1 MSSQHNEVKN
11 LSECILEISKKLSTN
26 SFIDTEKSN
35 NQAAS
40 FKKTISLYLEE
51 SPSEISEIFDIA
63 KQLISN
69 KQKLNKEQKK
79 SPKKDNK
86 LIIYNK
92 NIFNIFPF
100 IFDINPK
107 LSFKY
112 INNFTALISLFISE
126 NNKTYFSYI
135 GDNFSEII
143 IIFFNN
149 IELSIEE
156 KKYIYTQILSFCL
169 DIIKTNNK
177 FEQSFGCLILTELI
191 EKCCLFQIDEKILET
206 LWKYISKFLEDKWFV
221 CKLDILN
228 CALSLIFVSE
238 SKFKKYANECLFK
251 ILDYLT
257 GSDWMQRKIAINIIY
272 TLVFYCKTEIFN
284 VKKNIVEFLTIVK
297 DDPVSEVRE
306 VCIQTLNFI
315 NEQEQLDNENDDSNN
330 INIKEKEELSSQNN
344 NTINYDLEKENE
356 DELLIN
362 KDSNKEN
369 ESNNEKE
376 IFDSKKSKAKIRIK
390 TKNNKISH
398 KSKKNNKN
406 NNSFVKSTISNNE
419 HINQS
424 HSFINSKIKNHK
436 STNSLANQNKVV
448 PYYRPNLI
456 NMYNKSSFTITKK
469 SSNKTTKKS
478 FYSIH
483 SANSK
488 KNESTFIQNK
498 CKINNTSQTKK
509 NNPKA
514 ITKNKTSN
522 NLKELKAEKSVFN
535 KTSLLLINE
544 NHSPEVIN
552 NININNFN
560 KEVDNTKNQ
569 TINYENNKDNKFE
582 YNINKEEYLIDNNNI
597 NINNEIEKNNLKED
611 INNNVKN
618 FEAIMNI
625 FNKIQEE
632 QNSILKRLEKLEQK
646 MEDNYS
652 NFDKRI
658 KLIEKD
664 LSDIKQK
671 NIYNTSDNNND
682 DKTLISIKNKI
693 LNGTYDEA
701 LAKAIQN
708 DEYLYS
714 ILPLLNDVN
723 INFIDA
729 SVLED
734 IISRLSLKL
743 ARINKNDDAGIINI
757 ILNFFNNLIC
767 AGINIRM
774 VVKMNLKDSFE
785 ILLNEN
791 KDIISKND
799 IHILNNILDKLKI

>member
-1 MSSQHNEVKN
+1 MSSQRNEIKN
-11 LSECILEISKKLSTN
+11 LNEYILEISKKLSKNT
-26 SFIDTEKSN
+26 FIDTEKSN
-35 NQAAS
+35 IIAS
-40 FKKTISLYLEE
+40 FKKNISRYLEE
-51 SPSEISEIFDIA
+51 CPSKISEIFDVS
-63 KQLISN
+63 KQLISDN
-69 KQKLNKEQKK
+69 KKLKKEQTKLQTQN
-79 SPKKDNK
+79 NK

-92 NIFNIFPF
+92 DIFNIFPF

-107 LSFKY
+107 LSHKY
-112 INNFTALISLFISE
+112 INNFITLINLFISE
-126 NNKTYFSYI
+126 NNKNNFSYLS
-135 GDNFSEII
+135 DKFSEIVN
-143 IIFFNN
+143 IFFNN

-156 KKYIYTQILSFCL
+156 KKYIYSQILTFCL
-169 DIIKTNNK
+169 NNIKTNNT

-191 EKCCLFQIDEKILET
+191 EKCCLFQKDDNLLET
-206 LWKYISKFLEDKWFV
+206 LWNHISKFLEDKWFI

-251 ILDYLT
+251 ILEYLT
-257 GSDWMQRKIAINIIY
+257 DSDWMQRKIAINIIY
-272 TLVFYCKTEIFN
+272 TLIFYCKEEIIN
-284 VKKNIVEFLTIVK
+284 VKKNIIEFLTIVK
-297 DDPVSEVRE
+297 EDPVAEVRE
-306 VCIQTLNFI
+306 ACIQTLNYM
-315 NEQEQLDNENDDSNN
+315 NEQDQLDLGNDEIKN
-330 INIKEKEELSSQNN
+330 ISIKEKDEISSQDNN
-344 NTINYDLEKENE
+344 NYTINYDLDKENE
-356 DELLIN
+356 DELLIK
-362 KDSNKEN
+362 KDNNKESV
-369 ESNNEKE
+369 SNTEKK
-376 IFDSKKSKAKIRIK
+376 ITDIDKSKIKIKAKNSK
-390 TKNNKISH
+390 LSQKMKKNNKIS
-398 KSKKNNKN
+398 KN
-406 NNSFVKSTISNNE
+406 NNSFTKSIKLNNE
-419 HINQS
+419 HITQSQS
-424 HSFINSKIKNHK
+424 HSFINPKIKNHK
-436 STNSLANQNKVV
+436 PINNIINKNKFV
-448 PYYRPNLI
+448 PYYRPNFI
-456 NMYNKSSFTITKK
+456 NIYNQSTYTATKKLSTKITKK
-469 SSNKTTKKS
+469 SFNSVFS
-478 FYSIH
+478 SG
-483 SANSK
+483 SK
-488 KNESTFIQNK
+488 KNEQTISQNK
-498 CKINNTSQTKK
+498 SAITNLDQTKK
-509 NNPKA
+509 NEQKTFA
-514 ITKNKTSN
+514 KNKTSKKM
-522 NLKELKAEKSVFN
+522 KEFKGDKPDLN
-535 KTSLLLINE
+535 KNSL
-544 NHSPEVIN
+544 SYTPEVIN
-552 NININNFN
+552 NININNYN
-560 KEVDNTKNQ
+560 EEEDNIKNQ
-569 TINYENNKDNKFE
+569 TINYENKKSNI
-582 YNINKEEYLIDNNNI
+582 YNSYLSKEGCLTENNNNNI
-597 NINNEIEKNNLKED
+597 NNGNDKNLNEE
-611 INNNVKN
+611 NNNSLNN
-618 FEAIMNI
+618 FEI
-625 FNKIQEE
+625 FTNTLSKIQKK
-632 QNSILKRLEKLEQK
+632 QNLILERLEQLEQK
-646 MEDNYS
+646 MEDHYS